1 MVLFLVSESRF
12 LKFWQIDGIFDYKY
26 CPINTALMIE
36 GKQISIKPSNV
47 ISLAN
52 WDSEYSKIGA
62 EMWHSCALPYC
73 ADF

>member
-1 MVLFLVSESRF
+1 MFLFLVSESRF
-12 LKFWQIDGIFDYKY
+12 LKSWQIDDIIDDKY

-36 GKQISIKPSNV
+36 CKQISIRPSNV